1 MVEWNGFENRRW
13 ATLIRGFESHI
24 LRQNRGYDMKNLW
37 ARLGVTM
44 SLTDEEVERLIGEDQ
59 VIVSEREKILIKV
72 ISDGRFSLDGET
84 YVPQEAVADFNEKYN
99 ASYEENDYELCW

>member
-1 MVEWNGFENRRW
+1 
-13 ATLIRGFESHI
+13 
-24 LRQNRGYDMKNLW
+24 MKNLW

-59 VIVSEREKILIKV
+59 AEMSEREKILIKV
-72 ISDGRFSLDGET
+72 VNDGRFFLDGET
-84 YVPQEAVADFNEKYN
+84 YIPQEAVNDFNKEYN